1 MNQFI
6 IKYQINNLSKVFN
19 SSKSLNFI
27 KRYSTTTTPKTNEDS
42 NWISTPN
49 ITVCGI
55 GGGGCNSVNNMI
67 NKELYGIDF
76 VVANTDAQALAISC
90 SSKMVQLGK
99 TLTRGLG
106 AGAVPEVGKKA
117 TEESIEEL
125 MNQIGDTQM
134 LFVTAGMGGGTG
146 TGGASVIA
154 AAAKAKGILT
164 VGIVTKP
171 FHFEGKHR
179 MKLADQGLIEL
190 EKSVDSLIVIPNEKL
205 MEQSQELY
213 IGNAFQMVDDVL
225 YNSIRGI
232 SDILVKPG
240 LINLDFADVRSIMCN
255 SGKALMGVGEG
266 EGKGRDAI
274 AANIA
279 LNNPLLENINISGAK
294 GVLLNIAGSDLK
306 LQEVDH
312 IVSLV
317 SSKVDPSANIIFG
330 STFDQQLDGKIRVT
344 LIVTGMDQL
353 IQQQQQQQ
361 KLESQSEQ
369 KHNLQQQQQQQ
380 QPILEQKSLI
390 TEQQSLITEQQS
402 IIFEQQPIIEQ
413 QTIFTEQQISQP
425 IIIDNQIEEESLSTI
440 KNNTLQESLNQNNT
454 SSQKQ
459 TSPSQQSINLQQQLQ
474 TPPQPNYQQL
484 YQQLYQQQLLLQ
496 QQQQQPTSFFQRLS
510 KLFFANNGNNSTIL
524 KKFDNKNTPGSNYE

>member
-1 MNQFI
+1 MSQFMI
-6 IKYQINNLSKVFN
+6 RYQIINLSKVFN
-19 SSKSLNFI
+19 SPKSLNFI
-27 KRYSTTTTPKTNEDS
+27 KRYTTSTATTTTTNDDS

-90 SSKMVQLGK
+90 SRKMVQLGK

-146 TGGASVIA
+146 TGGAAVIA
-154 AAAKAKGILT
+154 SAAKAKGILT

-179 MKLADQGLIEL
+179 MKLAEQGLIEL

-330 STFDQQLDGKIRVT
+330 STFDQQLEGKIRVT

-353 IQQQQQQQ
+353 IQQQQQKQQTKIESQVEQKLHSTIVDQELKPIEQQ
-361 KLESQSEQ
+361 KSIIIEEQ
-369 KHNLQQQQQQQ
+369 EEQQ
-380 QPILEQKSLI
+380 QPKP
-390 TEQQSLITEQQS
+390 
-402 IIFEQQPIIEQ
+402 IIPGIIIEQ
-413 QTIFTEQQISQP
+413 ELLTTATNITPSQ
-425 IIIDNQIEEESLSTI
+425 
-440 KNNTLQESLNQNNT
+440 QESLTQNNIF
-454 SSQKQ
+454 
-459 TSPSQQSINLQQQLQ
+459 SPPPPPPPQQPSINL
-474 TPPQPNYQQL
+474 QPNYQQL
-484 YQQLYQQQLLLQ
+484 YQQLYLQ
-496 QQQQQPTSFFQRLS
+496 QQQQQQLQQQQPISFLKRLS
-510 KLFFANNGNNSTIL
+510 NLFFTNGNNN
-524 KKFDNKNTPGSNYE
+524 KPYNNNNKNTPGSNYE

>member
-1 MNQFI
+1 MSQFMI
-6 IKYQINNLSKVFN
+6 RYQIINLSKVFN
-19 SSKSLNFI
+19 SPKSLNFI
-27 KRYSTTTTPKTNEDS
+27 KRYTTSTASTTTTTTNDDS

-90 SSKMVQLGK
+90 SRKMVQLGK

-146 TGGASVIA
+146 TGGAAVIA
-154 AAAKAKGILT
+154 SAAKAKGILT

-179 MKLADQGLIEL
+179 MKLAEQGLIEL

-330 STFDQQLDGKIRVT
+330 STFDQQLEGKIRVT

-361 KLESQSEQ
+361 KQTKIESQVEQ
-369 KHNLQQQQQQQ
+369 KLHSTTIVDQELKPIEPQKSIIIEEEQEEQQQPKPIIPGIFVEQELLTTTTTANITPSQQKQESLTQNNIFSPPQQQQQ
-380 QPILEQKSLI
+380 QP
-390 TEQQSLITEQQS
+390 
-402 IIFEQQPIIEQ
+402 
-413 QTIFTEQQISQP
+413 
-425 IIIDNQIEEESLSTI
+425 
-440 KNNTLQESLNQNNT
+440 
-454 SSQKQ
+454 
-459 TSPSQQSINLQQQLQ
+459 SINL
-474 TPPQPNYQQL
+474 QPNYQQL
-484 YQQLYQQQLLLQ
+484 YQQLYQQQQQQLQ
-496 QQQQQPTSFFQRLS
+496 QQQPISFLKRLS
-510 KLFFANNGNNSTIL
+510 NLFFTNGNNN
-524 KKFDNKNTPGSNYE
+524 KPYNNNKNTPGSNYE

>member
-1 MNQFI
+1 MSQFMI
-6 IKYQINNLSKVFN
+6 RYQIINLSKVFN
-19 SSKSLNFI
+19 SPKSLNFI
-27 KRYSTTTTPKTNEDS
+27 KRYTTSTAATTSSTTNDDS

-90 SSKMVQLGK
+90 SRKMVQLGK

-146 TGGASVIA
+146 TGGAAVIA
-154 AAAKAKGILT
+154 SAAKAKGILT

-179 MKLADQGLIEL
+179 MKLAEQGLIEL

-330 STFDQQLDGKIRVT
+330 STFDQQLEGKIRVT

-361 KLESQSEQ
+361 QKQTKIESQVLHSTIVDQELKPIEQ
-369 KHNLQQQQQQQ
+369 QKSIIIEEEQEEQQPKPIIPGIIFDQELLTTTTTANITPSQQQESLTQNNIFSPPPQQQQQQQ
-380 QPILEQKSLI
+380 QPI
-390 TEQQSLITEQQS
+390 
-402 IIFEQQPIIEQ
+402 
-413 QTIFTEQQISQP
+413 
-425 IIIDNQIEEESLSTI
+425 
-440 KNNTLQESLNQNNT
+440 
-454 SSQKQ
+454 
-459 TSPSQQSINLQQQLQ
+459 NL
-474 TPPQPNYQQL
+474 QPNYQQL
-484 YQQLYQQQLLLQ
+484 YQQLYQQQQLQ
-496 QQQQQPTSFFQRLS
+496 QQQQQQPISFLKRLS
-510 KLFFANNGNNSTIL
+510 NLFFTNGNNN
-524 KKFDNKNTPGSNYE
+524 KPYNNNNKNTPGSNYE

>member
-1 MNQFI
+1 MSQFMI
-6 IKYQINNLSKVFN
+6 RYQIINLSKVFN
-19 SSKSLNFI
+19 SPKSLNFI
-27 KRYSTTTTPKTNEDS
+27 RRYTTATATTTTTTTNDDS

-76 VVANTDAQALAISC
+76 VVANTDAQALAITC
-90 SSKMVQLGK
+90 SRKMVQLGK

-106 AGAVPEVGKKA
+106 AGAVPEVGRKA

-146 TGGASVIA
+146 TGGAAVIA
-154 AAAKAKGILT
+154 SAAKAKGILT

-179 MKLADQGLIEL
+179 MKLAEQGLIEL

-330 STFDQQLDGKIRVT
+330 STFDQQLEGKIRVT

-361 KLESQSEQ
+361 QQTKMESQVEQ
-369 KHNLQQQQQQQ
+369 QKLHSTIVGQQLKPIEQQKSIEDEQEEQQQPKPIIPGIVVEQELLTTTTTTNITPSQQESLTQNNIFSPPQQQQPSINLQQQQQQQ
-380 QPILEQKSLI
+380 
-390 TEQQSLITEQQS
+390 
-402 IIFEQQPIIEQ
+402 
-413 QTIFTEQQISQP
+413 
-425 IIIDNQIEEESLSTI
+425 
-440 KNNTLQESLNQNNT
+440 
-454 SSQKQ
+454 
-459 TSPSQQSINLQQQLQ
+459 
-474 TPPQPNYQQL
+474 TPLLQPNYQQL
-484 YQQLYQQQLLLQ
+484 YQQLYQQQQQQQLQ
-496 QQQQQPTSFFQRLS
+496 QQQPISFLKRLS
-510 KLFFANNGNNSTIL
+510 NLFFTNGNKN
-524 KKFDNKNTPGSNYE
+524 KPYYNNKNTPGSNYE

>member
-1 MNQFI
+1 MNQFM
-6 IKYQINNLSKVFN
+6 IKYQINYLSKVFN
-19 SSKSLNFI
+19 SQKSLNFI
-27 KRYSTTTTPKTNEDS
+27 KRYTTATTTKTNDDS

-90 SSKMVQLGK
+90 SRKMVQLGK
-99 TLTRGLG
+99 SLTRGLG
-106 AGAVPEVGKKA
+106 AGAVPEVGRKA

-146 TGGASVIA
+146 TGGAAVIA

-179 MKLADQGLIEL
+179 MKLAEQGLIEL

-330 STFDQQLDGKIRVT
+330 STFDQQLEGKIRVT

-353 IQQQQQQQ
+353 IQQQQQQ
-361 KLESQSEQ
+361 K
-369 KHNLQQQQQQQ
+369 QQQQQQQ
-380 QPILEQKSLI
+380 QTQTQQQTKIEIQPEQKLPILDQLKPIEQKLI
-390 TEQQSLITEQQS
+390 IIEEEQSKPIISDIIEQEPLTTTTINITPSSPPPPQQSLQ
-402 IIFEQQPIIEQ
+402 
-413 QTIFTEQQISQP
+413 
-425 IIIDNQIEEESLSTI
+425 
-440 KNNTLQESLNQNNT
+440 QESLIQSNT
-454 SSQKQ
+454 PSSHQQ
-459 TSPSQQSINLQQQLQ
+459 IQPPTQQSINLQQQMQ

-484 YQQLYQQQLLLQ
+484 YQQLYQQQQLLQ
-496 QQQQQPTSFFQRLS
+496 QQKLEQPTGFLKRLS
-510 KLFFANNGNNSTIL
+510 NLFFANGNKNNSTIQRPYN
-524 KKFDNKNTPGSNYE
+524 DRNTPGSNYE